1 MITFV
6 GQAFKIS
13 DMPTRI
19 KSISE
24 LHKLRGL
31 PPPEH
36 PLISVMDYAAME
48 YPSAGKESFVFDCY
62 TISLK
67 RGVGKMKYGQQQY
80 DFDEGVMYFLAPGQ
94 VLTVEPDPTNSGPRS
109 GWIMKVHPD
118 LLWNTPLA
126 KTINQYEFF
135 DYAVHEALFLSD
147 KEEEILNGIVAN
159 IKQEYR
165 NSIDKFSA
173 QIIVSQ
179 IETLLNY
186 ANRFYQRQFI
196 TRAKSSHQLLG
207 KMETLL
213 DHYFNER
220 ANTGLPTVH
229 YLAEQLHVSKGYLAA
244 MLKSLTGLNTQQHI
258 HEKLIEK
265 AKEKLATT
273 TLTVSEI
280 AYELGFE
287 HPQSFSKLFKSKTHQ
302 SPLEFR
308 ASLS

>member
-1 MITFV
+1 
-6 GQAFKIS
+6 
-13 DMPTRI
+13 MPTRI

-36 PLISVMDYAAME
+36 PLISVIDYAAMD
-48 YPSAGKESFVFDCY
+48 YPTEGTQSFVFDFY

-80 DFDEGVMYFLAPGQ
+80 DFDEGVMYFLSPGQ
-94 VLTVEPDPTNSGPRS
+94 VLTIEPNPSGNEQRS

-118 LLWNTPLA
+118 LLWHTPLA
-126 KTINQYEFF
+126 KTIDQYEFF

-147 KEEEILNGIVAN
+147 KEEEVLNGIVAN
-159 IKQEYR
+159 IKQEYG
-165 NSIDKFSA
+165 NNIDQFSA

-196 TRAKSSHQLLG
+196 TRAKSSHQLLE
-207 KMETLL
+207 KMESLL
-213 DHYFNER
+213 NHYFNDH
-220 ANTGLPTVH
+220 ANMGLPSVQ
-229 YLAEQLHVSKGYLAA
+229 YLSEQLHVSKGYLAA

-273 TLTVSEI
+273 QLTVSEI

-287 HPQSFSKLFKSKTHQ
+287 HPQSFSKLFKSKTNQ

>member
-1 MITFV
+1 
-6 GQAFKIS
+6 
-13 DMPTRI
+13 MPIRI

-36 PLISVMDYAAME
+36 PFISVIDYAAMD
-48 YPSAGKESFVFDCY
+48 YPAEGTESYVFDFY
-62 TISLK
+62 TISVK

-80 DFDEGVMYFLAPGQ
+80 DFDEGVMYFMAPGQ
-94 VLTVEPDPTNSGPRS
+94 VLTIEPSPPDAGPRS
-109 GWIMKVHPD
+109 GWIIKVHPD

-126 KTINQYEFF
+126 KTMDQYEFF

-159 IKQEYR
+159 IKQEYQ

-173 QIIVSQ
+173 HIIVSQ

-196 TRAKSSHQLLG
+196 TRARSNHQLLER
-207 KMETLL
+207 MEGLL
-213 DHYFNER
+213 ADYFKD
-220 ANTGLPTVH
+220 NTNIGLPTVQ
-229 YLAEQLHVSKGYLAA
+229 YLSEKLHVSKGYLAA

-258 HEKLIEK
+258 HEKLIEQ

-273 TLTVSEI
+273 QLSVSEI
-280 AYELGFE
+280 AYALGFE
-287 HPQSFSKLFKSKTHQ
+287 HPQSFSKLFKSKTNQ

>member
-1 MITFV
+1 
-6 GQAFKIS
+6 
-13 DMPTRI
+13 MPIRI

-36 PLISVMDYAAME
+36 PLISVIDYAAMD
-48 YPSAGKESFVFDCY
+48 YPAEGTESYVFDFY
-62 TISLK
+62 TISVK

-80 DFDEGVMYFLAPGQ
+80 DFDEGVMYFMAPGQ
-94 VLTVEPDPTNSGPRS
+94 VLTIEPSPPDAGPRS
-109 GWIMKVHPD
+109 GWIIKVHPD

-126 KTINQYEFF
+126 KTMDQYEFF

-159 IKQEYR
+159 IKQEYQ

-173 QIIVSQ
+173 HIIVSQ

-196 TRAKSSHQLLG
+196 TRARSNHQLLER
-207 KMETLL
+207 MEGLL
-213 DHYFNER
+213 ADYFKD
-220 ANTGLPTVH
+220 NTNIGLPTVQ
-229 YLAEQLHVSKGYLAA
+229 YLSEKLHVSKGYLAG

-258 HEKLIEK
+258 HEKLIEQ

-273 TLTVSEI
+273 QLSVSEI
-280 AYELGFE
+280 AYALGFE
-287 HPQSFSKLFKSKTHQ
+287 HPQSFSKLFKSKTNQ